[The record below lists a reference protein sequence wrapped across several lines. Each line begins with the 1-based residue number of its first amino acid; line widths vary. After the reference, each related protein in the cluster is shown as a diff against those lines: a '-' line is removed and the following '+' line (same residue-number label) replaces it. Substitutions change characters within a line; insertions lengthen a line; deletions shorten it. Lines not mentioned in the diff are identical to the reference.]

1 MGVSAQGM
9 VNESISRS
17 SGSHTVGGGRGN
29 AAEAQLADEGAI
41 RVVFNRWCGPVQ
53 FLDQEAR
60 MREQA
65 ERDELYQALCRLMA
79 ISRLHTLGV
88 SERKVRAGDVE
99 RVITCFRRLALMW
112 KVRPSEIAAYCE
124 TRAAN
129 DDNVL
134 AHIADPLQLRYILTF
149 HTEVPGAM
157 ITVSEL
163 GQLRDACVAGDQRA
177 MRMWFDAIGEKK
189 DLLPKDTPQAL
200 RFLLLQLWNAGA
212 GDLETLAYELAVL
225 DTRMF
230 DAMGW
235 ENSRMFCALLKRIGG
250 GRYPAFGAYIT
261 DEDIDEA
268 LELHQELGKQEQV
281 AHFRA
286 LLTVY
291 ETKLVRD
298 LERAVVSSAKYAQA
312 VVQPDPE
319 VIEQKKARGAS
330 RLLKFFGLTRSAA
343 A

>member
-1 MGVSAQGM
+1 M
-9 VNESISRS
+9 
-17 SGSHTVGGGRGN
+17 
-29 AAEAQLADEGAI
+29 ADEGAI

-53 FLDQEAR
+53 FLDQDAR

-65 ERDELYQALCRLMA
+65 ERDELYQALCRLIA
-79 ISRLHTLGV
+79 ISRLHTAGI
-88 SERKVRAGDVE
+88 SDRKVRAGDVE

-112 KVRPSEIAAYCE
+112 KVRPSEIASYCE

-149 HTEVPGAM
+149 HTDVPGAVV
-157 ITVSEL
+157 TAGDL
-163 GQLRDACVAGDQRA
+163 ARLRGSCVAGDQQGMRA
-177 MRMWFDAIGEKK
+177 WFDEMGEKK
-189 DLLPKDTPQAL
+189 DVLPKDTPQAL
-200 RFLLLQLWNAGA
+200 RYLLLQLWNAGV

-235 ENSRMFCALLKRIGG
+235 ENTRMFCALLKRIGG
-250 GRYPAFGAYIT
+250 GRYPAFGAYIS

-268 LELHQELGKQEQV
+268 LELHQELGNLEQV

-298 LERAVVSSAKYAQA
+298 LERAVFSSAKYGSV

-319 VIEQKKARGAS
+319 VVAMKKARGS
-330 RLLKFFGLTRSAA
+330 RFLKFFGLGQSAA
-343 A
+343 

>member
-1 MGVSAQGM
+1 MA
-9 VNESISRS
+9 NEFISRV
-17 SGSHTVGGGRGN
+17 SGSHTAVGVRGN
-29 AAEAQLADEGAI
+29 AVSEAQQADEAAI
-41 RVVFNRWCGPVQ
+41 RAVFNRWCGPVQ

-60 MREQA
+60 RRELA
-65 ERDELYQALCRLMA
+65 ERDELFQALCRLMA
-79 ISRLHTLGV
+79 ISRLHTAGV
-88 SERKVRAGDVE
+88 SERKVRTGDVE

-129 DDNVL
+129 DDNVP

-149 HTEVPGAM
+149 HTDVPGAM
-157 ITVSEL
+157 VTADDLARLS
-163 GQLRDACVAGDQRA
+163 DACLAGDQQA
-177 MRMWFDAIGEKK
+177 MRAWFDAVGEKK
-189 DLLPKDTPQAL
+189 DALPKDTPQAL
-200 RFLLLQLWNAGA
+200 RYLLLQLWNAGA

-235 ENSRMFCALLKRIGG
+235 ENTRMFCALLKRIGG

-268 LELHQELGKQEQV
+268 LELHQELGNQEQI

-298 LERAVVSSAKYAQA
+298 LERAVFSSAKYAQA

-319 VIEQKKARGAS
+319 AVAQKKARGTS
-330 RLLKFFGLTRSAA
+330 RILKFFGLTRSAA

>member
-1 MGVSAQGM
+1 MATEFVSLG
-9 VNESISRS
+9 
-17 SGSHTVGGGRGN
+17 SGSHTVGGARAQ
-29 AAEAQLADEGAI
+29 AAAIEAKQADEAAI
-41 RVVFNRWCGPVQ
+41 RGVFNRWCGPVQ

-60 MREQA
+60 VREQA
-65 ERDELYQALCRLMA
+65 EREELFQALCRLMA
-79 ISRLHTLGV
+79 ISRLHTAGGAG
-88 SERKVRAGDVE
+88 RKVRTGDLE

-134 AHIADPLQLRYILTF
+134 AHVADPFQLRYILTF
-149 HTEVPGAM
+149 HTEVPGAVV
-157 ITVSEL
+157 TAEALV
-163 GQLRDACVAGDQRA
+163 QLREACVACDQQA
-177 MRMWFDAIGEKK
+177 MRAWFDAIGEKK
-189 DLLPKDTPQAL
+189 DALPKDTPQAL
-200 RFLLLQLWNAGA
+200 RYLLLQLWNAGA

-235 ENSRMFCALLKRIGG
+235 ENTRMFCALLKRIGG

-261 DEDIDEA
+261 DEDLDEA
-268 LELHQELGKQEQV
+268 LQLHEELGNQDQV

-319 VIEQKKARGAS
+319 VIEQKKARGSS
-330 RLLKFFGLTRSAA
+330 RILKFFGLTRSAA